1 MAESTSQPTPETGAP
16 IAEIDLG
23 PSKLDQFMDNHQTKI
38 IIAAILAAIGVVAYV
53 INDGLAEADANDAG
67 AALLSAQKP
76 NDYQEVIKT
85 WPESNA
91 AASARLL
98 LADAQWPDSQP
109 DSIATLEEFINNY
122 PAHPSIGTAKTSLGL
137 RLLDQG
143 KTEQA
148 REILTEVAESD
159 SYSYIAPMASIALGD
174 IAKAAGQ
181 TADASEW
188 YEKAQLDEAGYGNAF
203 QSLAN
208 ARLMLVNAEPPAKI
222 KPALPSEDQ
231 DAKLTPLK
239 LEAPDTA
246 EAPATKPAAATP
258 ATAEAP
264 AKTAPNPAPVAPAG
278 KKAE

>member
-1 MAESTSQPTPETGAP
+1 MAESSSQPTPETGAP

-148 REILTEVAESD
+148 QEVLTEVAEND

-188 YEKAQLDEAGYGNAF
+188 YEKAQLDSAGHGNAF
-203 QSLAN
+203 QGLAA
-208 ARLMLVNAEPPAKI
+208 ARLLLVNAKPPTKI
-222 KPALPSEDQ
+222 KPSLPAVEK
-231 DAKLTPLK
+231 AKKLSPLK
-239 LEAPDTA
+239 LEVTDTQVQPAA
-246 EAPATKPAAATP
+246 EQSATPPSTPAPATPNPTPETP
-258 ATAEAP
+258 AP
-264 AKTAPNPAPVAPAG
+264 
-278 KKAE
+278 